1 MNKRTETLNEPTET
15 RVREILAAIKPLAT
29 EYYQLTGKPLGVTGE
44 IAEYIA
50 AETLGLTLVPA
61 RTVGYDAL
69 RGTERIQIKGRAYGK
84 DAKPGQRMSRIK
96 LDAPCDTVLLV
107 LLDNATLEPR
117 EMWEAP
123 YTTVCECLARPGSK
137 ARARGALSVSAFKR
151 MGRLVWPSDEQ
162 RRKGLDRLSRHAFE
176 TGLYEKNTFPKGG
189 QDI

>member
-1 MNKRTETLNEPTET
+1 MSEHNGA
-15 RVREILAAIKPLAT
+15 RVREILAAVKPLAV

-44 IAEYIA
+44 VAEYIA

-69 RGTERIQIKGRAYGK
+69 RGSERIQIKGRAYGK

-123 YTTVCECLARPGSK
+123 YATVCACLARPGSK
-137 ARARGALSVSAFKR
+137 ARARGALSVSAFKGMAR
-151 MGRLVWPSDEQ
+151 RVWPSDQQ
-162 RRKGLDRLSRHAFE
+162 RRETLDSLSRHAFE
-176 TGLYEKNTFPKGG
+176 AGLYDKNRFPEGG
-189 QDI
+189 QDC